1 VLDTTD
7 IRPSGATQIEPCDL
21 LGPDGTLYHVK
32 RHSSATGISHL
43 ANQGIASATVL
54 LRKPESREKL
64 GALIQ
69 QRTWDP
75 AAKQH
80 VQDELGRMATSA
92 FRLPV
97 VLAIVGEWQNPTIK
111 NLSLLARM
119 ALRTGIQRLSDLG
132 YRTEIMLIDKHEPSP
147 TAGPAVA

>member
-1 VLDTTD
+1 VTT
-7 IRPSGATQIEPCDL
+7 P
-21 LGPDGTLYHVK
+21 
-32 RHSSATGISHL
+32 
-43 ANQGIASATVL
+43 
-54 LRKPESREKL
+54 
-64 GALIQ
+64 
-69 QRTWDP
+69 
-75 AAKQH
+75 
-80 VQDELGRMATSA
+80 

-147 TAGPAVA
+147 TAGPAVARTS